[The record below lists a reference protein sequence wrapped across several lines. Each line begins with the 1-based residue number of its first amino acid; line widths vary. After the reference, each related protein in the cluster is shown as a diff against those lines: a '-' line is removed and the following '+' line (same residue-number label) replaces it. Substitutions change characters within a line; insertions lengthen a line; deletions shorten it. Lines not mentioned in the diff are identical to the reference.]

1 MTKRKLDKIDG
12 HEPWEVEA
20 AGLAEHLKLDL
31 ADARDIVAIRWMQRG
46 DDRPLAAALRDG
58 PLGGAVLSQLL
69 KMVDE
74 GKFTAKR
81 KRGAPR
87 QPSKNTRDIFIAVQY
102 ENRTGKSADA
112 IQQLAKEFNISDEAI
127 RRAIK
132 RRPKPTT

>member
-1 MTKRKLDKIDG
+1 MTKRKLDQIDG

-20 AGLAEHLKLDL
+20 AALAEHLKLDP
-31 ADARDIVAIRWMQRG
+31 DEARDVVVIRWMQRG

-58 PLGGAVLSQLL
+58 PLGDAVLSQLL

-74 GKFTAKR
+74 GQFTAKR
-81 KRGAPR
+81 KRGAPK
-87 QPSKNTRDIFIAVQY
+87 QPSKNTRDIFIAARYVT
-102 ENRTGKSADA
+102 RKGKSDET
-112 IQQLAKEFNISDEAI
+112 IQALAEQFNIGDEAI

>member
-1 MTKRKLDKIDG
+1 MSKRKHDKIDG
-12 HEPWEVEA
+12 HDPWEIEA
-20 AGLAEHLKLDL
+20 EALAEHFKFDP
-31 ADARDIVAIRWMQRG
+31 DQARDVVVVRWMQRG

-74 GKFTAKR
+74 GQFTAKR
-81 KRGAPR
+81 NRGAPR
-87 QPSKNTRDIFIAVQY
+87 QPSKNTRDLFLAGQY
-102 ENRTGKSADA
+102 ETRKGKSDDA
-112 IQQLAKEFNISDEAI
+112 IQALAKEFNIGDEAI

>member
-1 MTKRKLDKIDG
+1 MKRKLDKISG
-12 HEPWEVEA
+12 HDPWEIEA
-20 AGLAEHLKLDL
+20 AGLAEALKLNPDQ
-31 ADARDIVAIRWMQRG
+31 ARDAVVIRWMQRG

-58 PLGGAVLSQLL
+58 PLGGAVVSQLL

-74 GKFTAKR
+74 GQFTARR

-87 QPSKNTRDIFIAVQY
+87 QPSKITRDIFIAARY
-102 ENRTGKSADA
+102 ELRTGKSADA
-112 IQQLAKEFNISDEAI
+112 IQALAEEFGIGDEAI

>member
-12 HEPWEVEA
+12 HDPWEVEVA
-20 AGLAEHLKLDL
+20 ALAEHLKLERTT
-31 ADARDIVAIRWMQRG
+31 ARDIVAIRWMQRG

-74 GKFTAKR
+74 GQFTAKR

-87 QPSKNTRDIFIAVQY
+87 QPSKRIPRRSCLPAPV
-102 ENRTGKSADA
+102 SAKMR
-112 IQQLAKEFNISDEAI
+112 L
-127 RRAIK
+127 
-132 RRPKPTT
+132 